1 MQLKYWC
8 MADEQGLEEQTPH
21 THIYFVVERSAV
33 RFSTVKGLF
42 PTAHIEAAQGDSEE
56 VRAYVQKSGKWVD
69 DEKADTAIPGTFEE
83 WGELPE
89 ERPGHRT
96 DWDIAYQMLADGR
109 SVLEVIEKLTH
120 LMRYR
125 TTFEQI
131 RQELLAEKFRTVF
144 RQLEVTYIQ
153 GATEL
158 GKTRYVMEK
167 YAYEVYKLTGY
178 LHGCFDKYQCEDV
191 LILDEFDGGFK
202 IQDMNNYLDGYP
214 LMLPCKYT
222 NRAACYT
229 RVYIISNIPLELQYP
244 TIRRDTPA
252 VWQAFIRR
260 VHRVLVFHALG
271 EFDEYTTAEYFRR
284 PSILLD
290 GWLGGG
296 LLE

>member
-1 MQLKYWC
+1 MKKDTRHRRYLLTINNPGTDWTHDKLRDVLGGMNLKYWC
-8 MADEQGLEEQTPH
+8 MADEIGTEQTPH
-21 THIYFVVERSAV
+21 THLYFVAEKSAV

-56 VRAYVQKSGKWVD
+56 VRAYVQKSGKWAD

-144 RQLEVTYIQ
+144 RKLEVTYIQ

-214 LMLPCKYT
+214 LMLPCKK
-222 NRAACYT
+222 
-229 RVYIISNIPLELQYP
+229 ILIMP
-244 TIRRDTPA
+244 RR
-252 VWQAFIRR
+252 
-260 VHRVLVFHALG
+260 LVSSFKSPDFSECRNTLTLAHDFA
-271 EFDEYTTAEYFRR
+271 
-284 PSILLD
+284 
-290 GWLGGG
+290 
-296 LLE
+296 